1 MASLYAESSAVL
13 RWLLGH
19 TDATVVATA
28 LGAAQEVVSSPLTTV
43 EVARTLQRLAVAG
56 QLTAAQRGGIWRVFT
71 GAAKHWRIHAVTDD
85 LLRRAADPF
94 PIEPVRTLDALHL
107 ATALA
112 YLQDVGPLDILSTD
126 NRIRQNATALG
137 LKVVP

>member
-1 MASLYAESSAVL
+1 MAGLYAESSAVL

-19 TDATVVATA
+19 RDAPAVASA
-28 LGAAQEVVSSPLTTV
+28 LGAASDVVSSPLTTV
-43 EVARTLQRLAVAG
+43 EVARTLQRLATGG
-56 QLTAAQRGGIWRVFT
+56 QLTASQRGDTWRLFT
-71 GAAKHWRIHAVTDD
+71 AAASPWRIHAITEE

-94 PIEPVRTLDALHL
+94 PIEPLRTLDALHL

-112 YLQDVGPLDILSTD
+112 YVQEVGPLDILSTD
-126 NRIRQNATALG
+126 DRIRQNATALG